1 MLAIL
6 WTAEVVKPALFP
18 LALRSESALLYIKR
32 IVESK
37 QEGTMRTFIIIIAT
51 SLLAF
56 YSGFL
61 SVPRV
66 WAEKEKAAYVGME
79 KCKECHPEHVESYYS
94 WKYSKNFRII
104 QMRKKD
110 HDPNC
115 LPCHVTGYGKKGGFT
130 TVEETPTMVNKQCE
144 SCHGPASLHLKAPT
158 KLEHQETLS
167 IPENLCTTCHS
178 GHKHPGY

>member
-1 MLAIL
+1 MFYSNTKHKGL
-6 WTAEVVKPALFP
+6 EVAMRQLICIMAMGICAVCLFALFAP
-18 LALRSESALLYIKR
+18 
-32 IVESK
+32 
-37 QEGTMRTFIIIIAT
+37 
-51 SLLAF
+51 
-56 YSGFL
+56 
-61 SVPRV
+61 SV
-66 WAEKEKAAYVGME
+66 WSEKEKATYVGME

-104 QMRKKD
+104 QMRRKD

-115 LPCHVTGYGKKGGFT
+115 LPCHTTGYGQKGGFSSM
-130 TVEETPTMVNKQCE
+130 EETPGMVNKQCE

>member
-1 MLAIL
+1 M
-6 WTAEVVKPALFP
+6 EVRMRKLIITMASGLIGLYFFAL
-18 LALRSESALLYIKR
+18 SAPH
-32 IVESK
+32 VS
-37 QEGTMRTFIIIIAT
+37 
-51 SLLAF
+51 
-56 YSGFL
+56 
-61 SVPRV
+61 
-66 WAEKEKAAYVGME
+66 AEKQKATYVGME

-94 WKYSKNFRII
+94 WKYSKNFRVI

-115 LPCHVTGYGKKGGFT
+115 VRCHTTGYGKPGGFT
-130 TVEETPTMVNKQCE
+130 TVEGTPWMVNKQCE

-167 IPENLCTTCHS
+167 IPKNVCTVCHS